1 MDSFAQRIK
10 KLREMRG
17 YTQKQLAE
25 KAGIHEMSIQF
36 YEYGTRR
43 PKPEQLPKLAE
54 ALDVDIAYL
63 QPTVTDTP
71 LALLALLFDLM
82 DEFGDIK
89 IEQHNEGVLFG
100 LGSEHI
106 QENRLLTS
114 AFYAHETLS
123 PENFKKWLLDYPKK
137 Q

>member
-54 ALDVDIAYL
+54 ALDVDVAYL
-63 QPTVTDTP
+63 QPTVMDTP
-71 LALLALLFDLM
+71 LALLALLFDFM

-89 IEQHNEGVLFG
+89 IEQHNGDILFG
-100 LGSEHI
+100 VGSEHDR
-106 QENRLLTS
+106 ENQLLTS

-123 PENFKKWLLDYPKK
+123 PEEFKKWLLDYTNKR
-137 Q
+137 